1 MDNIILV
8 SGRKGVGKDTFCW
21 FFSQNKQRTDSFA
34 LADLVKQMSFDFLK
48 KSLKCDN
55 IQIEDFF
62 CSVGKEKYLNIPFV
76 KKKINIRQFIQFF
89 GTDFVKLFLSESY
102 WVDTLF
108 ENLKKREKD
117 DGVKNFIITDIRFPD
132 EIKRFYELVDKDT
145 NIYTIRIERYSDI
158 RDTHL
163 SETAFDNYDKGFW
176 DFFVLNNKGIEEL
189 KFEYMRISQ
198 IIFKEA
204 QF

>member
-1 MDNIILV
+1 M
-8 SGRKGVGKDTFCW
+8 
-21 FFSQNKQRTDSFA
+21 SQN
-34 LADLVKQMSFDFLK
+34 FL
-48 KSLKCDN
+48 SH
-55 IQIEDFF
+55 
-62 CSVGKEKYLNIPFV
+62 
-76 KKKINIRQFIQFF
+76 
-89 GTDFVKLFLSESY
+89 LFLSESY